1 MTAKTRTVIRLYKAG
16 RKTGA
21 DVLASMGENPTRE
34 DLLEAASLMML
45 RVPED
50 ASDSEIAEAIG
61 NA

>member
-21 DVLASMGENPTRE
+21 DVLDSMGENPSRD

-50 ASDSEIAEAIG
+50 ATDAEIAEIIR